1 MDGVML
7 HATTI
12 AVVAV
17 LIVLIIGLWTMMR
30 GKSANMSQQLMRWR
44 VGLQFFAILVIM
56 VTLYF
61 RH

>member
-17 LIVLIIGLWTMMR
+17 LIVLLIGLWTMMR

-61 RH
+61 R